1 MGRPLHPLAV
11 AVDNQQLRVRFS
23 RTPGTR
29 VHRTDNF
36 VSSKGMAFV
45 RRLAVAAGKVRN
57 RLDAVLSCSTMGQH
71 TKWTANVQKSRDG
84 FMRLNVD
91 IVTSGGMQGMSKKRN
106 VTEVCCKSQS
116 KTRPKASIG
125 NHDWSKHMSTV
136 REIRLAEFVIDIV
149 ASGAHAVFEMF

>member
-1 MGRPLHPLAV
+1 
-11 AVDNQQLRVRFS
+11 
-23 RTPGTR
+23 
-29 VHRTDNF
+29 
-36 VSSKGMAFV
+36 
-45 RRLAVAAGKVRN
+45 
-57 RLDAVLSCSTMGQH
+57 
-71 TKWTANVQKSRDG
+71 
-84 FMRLNVD
+84 MRLNVD